1 MGILKPKIPSPPKD
15 EELERQMKER
25 REEEEAEKKRK
36 AEEDKERKWR
46 KSEGMIGSRSLFSR
60 AGGKGFFYEGKEV

>member
-25 REEEEAEKKRK
+25 REEEEAEKIAR
-36 AEEDKERKWR
+36 ERFER
-46 KSEGMIGSRSLFSR
+46 ESL
-60 AGGKGFFYEGKEV
+60 